1 MPLTDRINEIRH
13 PASNLSTTIEELE
26 PRFEI
31 PNGFFFILDGK
42 KENRKYPMFFI
53 RWHEEK

>member
-31 PNGFFFILDGK
+31 PHGFFVLDGK
-42 KENRKYPMFFI
+42 KENRSGLLSI
-53 RWHEEK
+53 